1 MKLNTIKSLISKT
14 LIDSDISQDQF
25 VLVNDALIK
34 HSDIKKTQK
43 SW

>member
-14 LIDSDISQDQF
+14 LIDSNISRDQF

-34 HSDIKKTQK
+34 HSDIKKIQK